1 MRVGICDPI
10 AQEGVEILK
19 KEGFEVVD
27 LTEIPKDELV
37 KHMDDLDAIIVRSA
51 TKVRK
56 DIIDAAKNLKVIGR
70 AGVGLDNIDVEYA
83 KSKGIKVINT
93 PGATSIS
100 VAELTIGLILAVM
113 RKIAYGDR
121 EMRNGAWPKKKC
133 NGIEMYGK
141 TLGIIGM
148 GRIGKEVAK
157 RARAFGMKVVYYDIH
172 GVNEAMEK
180 EFGVKYRDLD
190 SLILEADIIT
200 IHVPLAPETKHLI
213 NAERIER
220 MKNGAIIINAARGGI
235 VDEEALYDALK
246 SGKLYGAA
254 LDVYE
259 NEPLKESRLFE
270 LDNIVM
276 TPHIGAQTK
285 EGQIRAGVEV
295 AEKIADALRSDKYGR
310 N

>member
-10 AQEGVEILK
+10 AQEGVELLK

-27 LTEIPKDELV
+27 LTSIPKDELA
-37 KHMDDLDAIIVRSA
+37 KHVGDLDAIIVRSA

-56 DIIDAAKNLKVIGR
+56 DMIDAAKNLKVIGR
-70 AGVGLDNIDVEYA
+70 AGVGLDNIDVDYA
-83 KSKGIKVINT
+83 KSKGIEVINT

-133 NGIEMYGK
+133 KGIEMYGK
-141 TLGIIGM
+141 TLGIIGI
-148 GRIGKEVAK
+148 GRIGREVAK
-157 RARAFGMKVVYYDIH
+157 RAKTFGMKVIYYDVYRPDEATEREL
-172 GVNEAMEK
+172 GVE
-180 EFGVKYRDLD
+180 YRDLD
-190 SLILEADIIT
+190 SLISEADVIT
-200 IHVPLAPETKHLI
+200 LHVPLVPETKHLI
-213 NAERIER
+213 NAERIAK
-220 MKNGAIIINAARGGI
+220 MKDGAIIINAARGGI
-235 VDEEALYDALK
+235 VDEDALYNALK

-259 NEPLKESRLFE
+259 SEPLKESKLFE

-285 EGQIRAGVEV
+285 EGQTRAGVEV
-295 AEKIADALRSDKYGR
+295 AKKIADALLKR
-310 N
+310 

>member
-1 MRVGICDPI
+1 MKVGVCDAI
-10 AQEGVEILK
+10 ANEGVELLK
-19 KEGFEVVD
+19 SKGIEVVD
-27 LTEIPKDELV
+27 LTNVPKEELKNHV
-37 KHMDDLDAIIVRSA
+37 GDLDAIIVRSA

-56 DIIDAAKNLKVIGR
+56 EIIDAAKKLKVIGR

-83 KSKGIKVINT
+83 KSKGIKVLNT

-113 RKIAYGDR
+113 RKVAYGDR

-133 NGIEMYGK
+133 KGIEMYGK
-141 TLGIIGM
+141 TLGIIGI

-157 RARAFGMKVVYYDIH
+157 RAHAFGMKVIYYDAHHINDEQAAEL
-172 GVNEAMEK
+172 GVEFRELDDLLK
-180 EFGVKYRDLD
+180 ESDVVTLH
-190 SLILEADIIT
+190 I
-200 IHVPLAPETKHLI
+200 PLVPETKHLI
-213 NAERIER
+213 NRERINI
-220 MKNGAIIINAARGGI
+220 MKDGAILINAARGGI
-235 VDEEALYDALK
+235 VDENALYEALK

-259 NEPLKESRLFE
+259 NEPLKESKLFE

-285 EGQIRAGVEV
+285 EGQARSGVEI
-295 AEKIADALRSDKYGR
+295 AEKIAQVLLS
-310 N
+310 

>member
-10 AQEGVEILK
+10 AQEGVELLK

-27 LTEIPKDELV
+27 LTSIPKDELMNHV
-37 KHMDDLDAIIVRSA
+37 EDLDAIIVRSA

-56 DIIDAAKNLKVIGR
+56 EMIDAAKNLKVIGR

-113 RKIAYGDR
+113 RKIAYADR
-121 EMRNGAWPKKKC
+121 ETRKGAWPKKKC
-133 NGIEMYGK
+133 KGIEMYGK
-141 TLGIIGM
+141 TLGIIGI
-148 GRIGKEVAK
+148 GRIGREVAK
-157 RARAFGMKVVYYDIH
+157 RARAFGMKVIYYD
-172 GVNEAMEK
+172 VYRPDEATEK
-180 EFGVKYRDLD
+180 ELGVEYRELD
-190 SLILEADIIT
+190 SLISEADVIT
-200 IHVPLAPETKHLI
+200 LHVPLVPETKHLI
-213 NAERIER
+213 NAERIEK
-220 MKNGAIIINAARGGI
+220 MKDGAIIINAARGGI
-235 VDEEALYDALK
+235 VDEEALYNALK

-270 LDNIVM
+270 LDNVVL
-276 TPHIGAQTK
+276 TPHIGAQAK
-285 EGQIRAGVEV
+285 EGQTRAGIEV
-295 AEKIADALRSDKYGR
+295 AQKIAETLKT
-310 N
+310 